1 MTTGDQLPDPRS
13 ARTAAEFVAQLRR
26 LKTRSGLTYR
36 ELSARATALGEVLPR
51 STVANMLSRTTLPR
65 DELLAAFVRAC
76 GLGPAEAARWEA
88 VRKELAVRGAVEAA
102 GEQDPA
108 EEDPAEEDPAGE
120 ASADAGPA
128 PGVEAVPV
136 GAPAGPETLAP
147 PGPKAPAGPEPL
159 ALPGPK
165 APAPPGAPALPG
177 DPPAADPRPP
187 RRLGLVGV
195 IGVAGLV
202 LAAVSVV
209 ALVRGGGPE
218 HRGGPGHGG
227 GPVEGAVR
235 IRAVDSGLCL
245 GERRGERSG
254 QVRQL
259 DCAEAGVPRYSLKRL
274 GGDRWRIVTDHPDYG
289 PGCSGLPSGGRIP
302 DAALEDSECGDPTRV
317 EAFTLTPHGSRPSA
331 YRIAPAGSATPGTC
345 VTVTGSPAGEGA
357 ALAQAPCRADAKGQ
371 LFLFEKAE

>member
-65 DELLAAFVRAC
+65 DELLAAFVHAC

-102 GEQDPA
+102 GE
-108 EEDPAEEDPAGE
+108 EDPAEEAPAEAGPEPGPEPGAEAAPDRAPAG
-120 ASADAGPA
+120 AQTLALP
-128 PGVEAVPV
+128 
-136 GAPAGPETLAP
+136 GPETLAP
-147 PGPKAPAGPEPL
+147 PGPKAPA
-159 ALPGPK
+159 
-165 APAPPGAPALPG
+165 PPSAPALR
-177 DPPAADPRPP
+177 PAADLRPP

-202 LAAVSVV
+202 FAAVSVV

-218 HRGGPGHGG
+218 HRGGPG
-227 GPVEGAVR
+227 EGAVR

-371 LFLFEKAE
+371 LFLFEKVSEKVPDKVPDKVSEKAQ

>member
-65 DELLAAFVRAC
+65 DELLAAFVHAC

-102 GEQDPA
+102 GE
-108 EEDPAEEDPAGE
+108 EDPAEEAPAE
-120 ASADAGPA
+120 AGPEPGPEPGAEAA
-128 PGVEAVPV
+128 PDRAPT
-136 GAPAGPETLAP
+136 GAQTLTLPGPETLAP
-147 PGPKAPAGPEPL
+147 PGPR
-159 ALPGPK
+159 
-165 APAPPGAPALPG
+165 APAPSGAPALP
-177 DPPAADPRPP
+177 PAADLRPP

-202 LAAVSVV
+202 FAAVSVV

-218 HRGGPGHGG
+218 HRGGPG
-227 GPVEGAVR
+227 EGAVR

-371 LFLFEKAE
+371 LFLFEKVSEKVPDKVPDKVSEKVSEKAQ

>member
-13 ARTAAEFVAQLRR
+13 ARTAAEFVAHLRR
-26 LKTRSGLTYR
+26 LKARSGLTYR

-65 DELLAAFVRAC
+65 DELLSAFVRAC
-76 GLGPAEAARWEA
+76 GLDPAEAARWEA

-102 GEQDPA
+102 
-108 EEDPAEEDPAGE
+108 EEE
-120 ASADAGPA
+120 APADAGPA
-128 PGVEAVPV
+128 PGAEAAPD
-136 GAPAGPETLAP
+136 GAPAGPEVP
-147 PGPKAPAGPEPL
+147 V
-159 ALPGPK
+159 LPGPEAPVLPGPE
-165 APAPPGAPALPG
+165 APAPLGAPALPG
-177 DPPAADPRPP
+177 DPPAAEPRPP

-218 HRGGPGHGG
+218 HPGGPGHGG

-302 DAALEDSECGDPTRV
+302 DAALEDSECGDPTRI
-317 EAFTLTPHGSRPSA
+317 EAFVLAPYGSRPSA
-331 YRIAPAGSATPGTC
+331 YRIVPAGSATPGTC

-371 LFLFEKAE
+371 LFRFEKAE